1 METKSRKM
9 KFTDLKDMLNQTGE
23 VYGDRPAYIFKTE
36 EKGKFRTITHKEF
49 RENINALGTTLIQ
62 MGLKDKRIALI
73 SENRYE
79 WELSYLAVASGVGV
93 IVPLDKALPDNEL
106 ESLILR
112 SQVEAIIYSSK
123 YDVIMNTLREK
134 KNTNLKYFISMDLE
148 ENTQGIYAEKALVEK
163 GKKLLTDGNKTYIDA
178 KIDSEKM
185 GIMLFTSGTTA
196 MSKAVMLSH
205 KNLVTNVMDI
215 IQRFDLTDED
225 RFLSFLPLHH
235 VFECTVGFLYPISI
249 GGSIAFCEGVK
260 HMAENIKEFEITA
273 MISVPAVFDIIYRKV
288 MKTIEKKGKLA
299 NLEKGKKVSQFLLKM
314 KIDLRKQL
322 FKEVH
327 ESLGPKLKLVVTGG
341 AALDPETEKGFN
353 DLGFDVEQGY
363 GLTETAPVIAAET
376 PKCRR
381 LGSIGKKFPSVE
393 VKIDDPDEEGIGELM
408 AKGPSIMLG
417 YYENEEATKSALE
430 SDGWFHTGDLARID
444 KDGYIYISGRKKSVI
459 VLNNGKNVFPE
470 EIETLLN
477 KVEGIK
483 ETFVFEKKEDDGDV
497 KVCVEIVYD
506 KELIKELYNIEGEE
520 NIKELIEKID
530 KIKSEDKVILAG
542 NIPKCINNNIY
553 EIICKKL
560 NEKNVLFIVDATKE
574 LLMNVLKFKPFL
586 IKPNKEELEETFNEK
601 IESKEEIIEHAKKLQ
616 KMGAQNVL
624 VSLGG
629 DGAILVTNE
638 NKEYFI
644 NAPKG
649 KVLNTVGAGD
659 SMVAGFIAG
668 YEKSGEYEYAFKM
681 GVATGSASA
690 FSMSL
695 ATKEEVV
702 NLLKE
707 IN

>member
-444 KDGYIYISGRKKSVI
+444 KDGFIYISGRKKSVI

-520 NIKELIEKID
+520 NIKEFLWDKVKEVNKLMPKYKYVREMVITEEPLIKTTTL
-530 KIKSEDKVILAG
+530 KIKRH
-542 NIPKCINNNIY
+542 
-553 EIICKKL
+553 
-560 NEKNVLFIVDATKE
+560 
-574 LLMNVLKFKPFL
+574 
-586 IKPNKEELEETFNEK
+586 EELK
-601 IESKEEIIEHAKKLQ
+601 
-616 KMGAQNVL
+616 
-624 VSLGG
+624 
-629 DGAILVTNE
+629 
-638 NKEYFI
+638 
-644 NAPKG
+644 
-649 KVLNTVGAGD
+649 KVLG
-659 SMVAGFIAG
+659 
-668 YEKSGEYEYAFKM
+668 K
-681 GVATGSASA
+681 
-690 FSMSL
+690 
-695 ATKEEVV
+695 
-702 NLLKE
+702 
-707 IN
+707 

>member
-23 VYGDRPAYIFKTE
+23 VYGDRLAYIFKTE

-163 GKKLLTDGNKTYIDA
+163 GKKLLADGNKTYIDA

-444 KDGYIYISGRKKSVI
+444 KDGFIYISGRKKSVI

-520 NIKELIEKID
+520 NIKEFLWDKVKEVNKLMPKYKYVREMVITEEPLIKTTTL
-530 KIKSEDKVILAG
+530 KIKRH
-542 NIPKCINNNIY
+542 
-553 EIICKKL
+553 
-560 NEKNVLFIVDATKE
+560 
-574 LLMNVLKFKPFL
+574 
-586 IKPNKEELEETFNEK
+586 EELK
-601 IESKEEIIEHAKKLQ
+601 
-616 KMGAQNVL
+616 
-624 VSLGG
+624 
-629 DGAILVTNE
+629 
-638 NKEYFI
+638 
-644 NAPKG
+644 
-649 KVLNTVGAGD
+649 KVLG
-659 SMVAGFIAG
+659 
-668 YEKSGEYEYAFKM
+668 K
-681 GVATGSASA
+681 
-690 FSMSL
+690 
-695 ATKEEVV
+695 
-702 NLLKE
+702 
-707 IN
+707 

>member
-49 RENINALGTTLIQ
+49 RENINALGTILIQ
-62 MGLKDKRIALI
+62 MGLKDKRIAVI

-163 GKKLLTDGNKTYIDA
+163 GKKLLADGNKTYIDA

-215 IQRFDLTDED
+215 IQRFDLTEED

-341 AALDPETEKGFN
+341 AALDSETEKGFN

-393 VKIDDPDEEGIGELM
+393 VKIEDPDEEGVGELM

-444 KDGYIYISGRKKSVI
+444 KDGFIYISGRKKSVI

-506 KELIKELYNIEGEE
+506 KELIKDLYHIEGEE
-520 NIKELIEKID
+520 NIKEFLWNKVKEVNKLMPKYKYVREMVITEEPLIKTTTL
-530 KIKSEDKVILAG
+530 KIKRH
-542 NIPKCINNNIY
+542 
-553 EIICKKL
+553 
-560 NEKNVLFIVDATKE
+560 
-574 LLMNVLKFKPFL
+574 
-586 IKPNKEELEETFNEK
+586 EELK
-601 IESKEEIIEHAKKLQ
+601 
-616 KMGAQNVL
+616 
-624 VSLGG
+624 
-629 DGAILVTNE
+629 
-638 NKEYFI
+638 
-644 NAPKG
+644 
-649 KVLNTVGAGD
+649 KVLG
-659 SMVAGFIAG
+659 
-668 YEKSGEYEYAFKM
+668 K
-681 GVATGSASA
+681 
-690 FSMSL
+690 
-695 ATKEEVV
+695 
-702 NLLKE
+702 
-707 IN
+707 

>member
-36 EKGKFRTITHKEF
+36 EKGKFRMITHKEF

-62 MGLKDKRIALI
+62 MGLKDKRIAVI

-79 WELSYLAVASGVGV
+79 WELSYLAVAAGVGV

-123 YDVIMNTLREK
+123 YDTIMNTLREK

-163 GKKLLTDGNKTYIDA
+163 GKKLLADGNKTYIDA
-178 KIDSEKM
+178 KIDAEKM

-408 AKGPSIMLG
+408 AKGSSIMLG

-444 KDGYIYISGRKKSVI
+444 KDGFIYISGRKKSVI

-520 NIKELIEKID
+520 NIKEFLWDKVKEVNKLMPKYKYVREMVITEEPLIKTTTL
-530 KIKSEDKVILAG
+530 KIKRH
-542 NIPKCINNNIY
+542 
-553 EIICKKL
+553 
-560 NEKNVLFIVDATKE
+560 
-574 LLMNVLKFKPFL
+574 
-586 IKPNKEELEETFNEK
+586 EELK
-601 IESKEEIIEHAKKLQ
+601 
-616 KMGAQNVL
+616 
-624 VSLGG
+624 
-629 DGAILVTNE
+629 
-638 NKEYFI
+638 
-644 NAPKG
+644 
-649 KVLNTVGAGD
+649 KVLG
-659 SMVAGFIAG
+659 
-668 YEKSGEYEYAFKM
+668 K
-681 GVATGSASA
+681 
-690 FSMSL
+690 
-695 ATKEEVV
+695 
-702 NLLKE
+702 
-707 IN
+707 

>member
-1 METKSRKM
+1 MHFRESRKEIENKMETKSRKM

-49 RENINALGTTLIQ
+49 RENINSLGTTLIQ

-148 ENTQGIYAEKALVEK
+148 ENAQGIYAEKALVEK
-163 GKKLLTDGNKTYIDA
+163 GKKLLADGNKTYIDA

-444 KDGYIYISGRKKSVI
+444 KDGFIYISGRKKSVI

-520 NIKELIEKID
+520 NIKEFLWDKVKEVNKLMPKYKYVREMVITEEPLIKTTTL
-530 KIKSEDKVILAG
+530 KIKRH
-542 NIPKCINNNIY
+542 
-553 EIICKKL
+553 
-560 NEKNVLFIVDATKE
+560 
-574 LLMNVLKFKPFL
+574 
-586 IKPNKEELEETFNEK
+586 EELK
-601 IESKEEIIEHAKKLQ
+601 
-616 KMGAQNVL
+616 
-624 VSLGG
+624 
-629 DGAILVTNE
+629 
-638 NKEYFI
+638 
-644 NAPKG
+644 
-649 KVLNTVGAGD
+649 KVLG
-659 SMVAGFIAG
+659 
-668 YEKSGEYEYAFKM
+668 K
-681 GVATGSASA
+681 
-690 FSMSL
+690 
-695 ATKEEVV
+695 
-702 NLLKE
+702 
-707 IN
+707 

>member
-163 GKKLLTDGNKTYIDA
+163 GKKLLADGNKTYIDA
-178 KIDSEKM
+178 KIDAEKM

-444 KDGYIYISGRKKSVI
+444 KDGFIYISGRKKSVI

-506 KELIKELYNIEGEE
+506 KELIKELYHIEGEE
-520 NIKELIEKID
+520 KIKEFLWDKVKEVNKLMPKYKYVREMVITEEPLIKTTTL
-530 KIKSEDKVILAG
+530 KIKRH
-542 NIPKCINNNIY
+542 
-553 EIICKKL
+553 
-560 NEKNVLFIVDATKE
+560 
-574 LLMNVLKFKPFL
+574 
-586 IKPNKEELEETFNEK
+586 EELK
-601 IESKEEIIEHAKKLQ
+601 
-616 KMGAQNVL
+616 
-624 VSLGG
+624 
-629 DGAILVTNE
+629 
-638 NKEYFI
+638 
-644 NAPKG
+644 
-649 KVLNTVGAGD
+649 KVLG
-659 SMVAGFIAG
+659 
-668 YEKSGEYEYAFKM
+668 K
-681 GVATGSASA
+681 
-690 FSMSL
+690 
-695 ATKEEVV
+695 
-702 NLLKE
+702 
-707 IN
+707 

>member
-163 GKKLLTDGNKTYIDA
+163 GKKLLADGNKTYIDA
-178 KIDSEKM
+178 KIDAEKM

-376 PKCRR
+376 PKCRK

-444 KDGYIYISGRKKSVI
+444 KDGFIYISGRKKSVI

-520 NIKELIEKID
+520 NIKEFLWDKVKEVNKLMPKYKYVREMVITEEPLIKTTTL
-530 KIKSEDKVILAG
+530 KIKRH
-542 NIPKCINNNIY
+542 
-553 EIICKKL
+553 
-560 NEKNVLFIVDATKE
+560 
-574 LLMNVLKFKPFL
+574 
-586 IKPNKEELEETFNEK
+586 EELK
-601 IESKEEIIEHAKKLQ
+601 
-616 KMGAQNVL
+616 
-624 VSLGG
+624 
-629 DGAILVTNE
+629 
-638 NKEYFI
+638 
-644 NAPKG
+644 
-649 KVLNTVGAGD
+649 KVLG
-659 SMVAGFIAG
+659 
-668 YEKSGEYEYAFKM
+668 K
-681 GVATGSASA
+681 
-690 FSMSL
+690 
-695 ATKEEVV
+695 
-702 NLLKE
+702 
-707 IN
+707 

>member
-36 EKGKFRTITHKEF
+36 EKGKFRIITHKEF

-79 WELSYLAVASGVGV
+79 WELSYLAVAAGVGV

-123 YDVIMNTLREK
+123 YDAIMNTLREK

-163 GKKLLTDGNKTYIDA
+163 GKKLLADGNKTYIDA
-178 KIDSEKM
+178 KIDAEKM

-393 VKIDDPDEEGIGELM
+393 VKIDDPDEEGVGELM

-444 KDGYIYISGRKKSVI
+444 KDGFIYISGRKKSVI

-506 KELIKELYNIEGEE
+506 KELIKELYHIEGEE
-520 NIKELIEKID
+520 NIKEFLWDKVKEVNKLMPKYKYVREMVITEEPLIKTTTL
-530 KIKSEDKVILAG
+530 KIKRH
-542 NIPKCINNNIY
+542 
-553 EIICKKL
+553 
-560 NEKNVLFIVDATKE
+560 
-574 LLMNVLKFKPFL
+574 
-586 IKPNKEELEETFNEK
+586 EELK
-601 IESKEEIIEHAKKLQ
+601 
-616 KMGAQNVL
+616 
-624 VSLGG
+624 
-629 DGAILVTNE
+629 
-638 NKEYFI
+638 
-644 NAPKG
+644 
-649 KVLNTVGAGD
+649 KVL
-659 SMVAGFIAG
+659 
-668 YEKSGEYEYAFKM
+668 EK
-681 GVATGSASA
+681 
-690 FSMSL
+690 
-695 ATKEEVV
+695 
-702 NLLKE
+702 
-707 IN
+707 

>member
-49 RENINALGTTLIQ
+49 RDE
-62 MGLKDKRIALI
+62 RIALI

-163 GKKLLTDGNKTYIDA
+163 GKKLLADGNKTYIDA

-444 KDGYIYISGRKKSVI
+444 KDGFIYISGRKKSVI

-520 NIKELIEKID
+520 NIKEFLWDKVKEVNKLMPKYKYVREMVITEEPLIKTTTL
-530 KIKSEDKVILAG
+530 KIKRH
-542 NIPKCINNNIY
+542 
-553 EIICKKL
+553 
-560 NEKNVLFIVDATKE
+560 
-574 LLMNVLKFKPFL
+574 
-586 IKPNKEELEETFNEK
+586 EELK
-601 IESKEEIIEHAKKLQ
+601 
-616 KMGAQNVL
+616 
-624 VSLGG
+624 
-629 DGAILVTNE
+629 
-638 NKEYFI
+638 
-644 NAPKG
+644 
-649 KVLNTVGAGD
+649 KVLG
-659 SMVAGFIAG
+659 
-668 YEKSGEYEYAFKM
+668 K
-681 GVATGSASA
+681 
-690 FSMSL
+690 
-695 ATKEEVV
+695 
-702 NLLKE
+702 
-707 IN
+707 

>member
-1 METKSRKM
+1 MESKSRKM
-9 KFTDLKDMLNQTGE
+9 KFADLKDMLKQTGE
-23 VYGDRPAYIFKTE
+23 VYGNRPAYIFKDNGSM
-36 EKGKFRTITHKEF
+36 KTISHKEF
-49 RENINALGTTLIQ
+49 RDEINALGTVLIN
-62 MGLKDKRIALI
+62 MGLKDKRIAVI

-79 WELSYLAVASGVGV
+79 WELSYLAIAAGVGV
-93 IVPLDKALPDNEL
+93 VVPLDKALPDNEL

-112 SQVEAIIYSSK
+112 SQVEAIFYSSK
-123 YDVIMNTLREK
+123 YDTIMNTLREK
-134 KNTNLKYFISMDLE
+134 KNTNLKYFISMDLQ
-148 ENTQGIYAEKALVEK
+148 ENTNGIYSQKALQEK
-163 GKKLLTDGNKTYIDA
+163 GKKLLEEGNKQYLDA
-178 KIDSEKM
+178 KIDADKM

-215 IQRFDLTDED
+215 IQRFDLTEED

-235 VFECTVGFLYPISI
+235 VFECTVGFLYPVSI

-260 HMAENIKEFEITA
+260 HMADNIKEFDITA

-288 MKTIEKKGKLA
+288 MKTIEKKGKMA
-299 NLEKGKKVSQFLLKM
+299 ILEKGKKISNVLLKV

-430 SDGWFHTGDLARID
+430 PDGWFHTGDLARID
-444 KDGYIYISGRKKSVI
+444 KDGFIYIAGRKKSVI

-483 ETFVFEKKEDDGDV
+483 ETFVYEKKEDDGDV

-506 KELIKELYNIEGEE
+506 KEMIKDLYHIEDEEKIKEFLWKKVKEVNKLMPKYKYVREMIVTEEPLIKTTTL
-520 NIKELIEKID
+520 
-530 KIKSEDKVILAG
+530 KIKRH
-542 NIPKCINNNIY
+542 
-553 EIICKKL
+553 
-560 NEKNVLFIVDATKE
+560 
-574 LLMNVLKFKPFL
+574 
-586 IKPNKEELEETFNEK
+586 EELK
-601 IESKEEIIEHAKKLQ
+601 
-616 KMGAQNVL
+616 
-624 VSLGG
+624 
-629 DGAILVTNE
+629 
-638 NKEYFI
+638 
-644 NAPKG
+644 
-649 KVLNTVGAGD
+649 KVLG
-659 SMVAGFIAG
+659 
-668 YEKSGEYEYAFKM
+668 K
-681 GVATGSASA
+681 
-690 FSMSL
+690 
-695 ATKEEVV
+695 
-702 NLLKE
+702 
-707 IN
+707 

>member
-36 EKGKFRTITHKEF
+36 EKGKFRMITHKEF

-79 WELSYLAVASGVGV
+79 WELSYLAVAAGVGV

-112 SQVEAIIYSSK
+112 SQAEAIIYSSK
-123 YDVIMNTLREK
+123 YDAIMKTLREK

-148 ENTQGIYAEKALVEK
+148 ENTQGIYAEKTLVEK
-163 GKKLLTDGNKTYIDA
+163 GKKLLADGNKTYIDA
-178 KIDSEKM
+178 KIDAEKM

-408 AKGPSIMLG
+408 AKGSSIMLG

-444 KDGYIYISGRKKSVI
+444 KDGFIYISGRKKSVI

-520 NIKELIEKID
+520 NIKEFLWDKVKEVNKLMPKYKYVREMVITEEPLIKTTTL
-530 KIKSEDKVILAG
+530 KIKRH
-542 NIPKCINNNIY
+542 
-553 EIICKKL
+553 
-560 NEKNVLFIVDATKE
+560 
-574 LLMNVLKFKPFL
+574 
-586 IKPNKEELEETFNEK
+586 EELK
-601 IESKEEIIEHAKKLQ
+601 
-616 KMGAQNVL
+616 
-624 VSLGG
+624 
-629 DGAILVTNE
+629 
-638 NKEYFI
+638 
-644 NAPKG
+644 
-649 KVLNTVGAGD
+649 KVLG
-659 SMVAGFIAG
+659 
-668 YEKSGEYEYAFKM
+668 K
-681 GVATGSASA
+681 
-690 FSMSL
+690 
-695 ATKEEVV
+695 
-702 NLLKE
+702 
-707 IN
+707 

>member
-444 KDGYIYISGRKKSVI
+444 KDGFIYISGRKKSVI

-477 KVEGIK
+477 KVEGKK

-520 NIKELIEKID
+520 NIKEFLWDKVKEVNKLMPKYKYVREMVITEEPLIKTTTL
-530 KIKSEDKVILAG
+530 KIKRH
-542 NIPKCINNNIY
+542 
-553 EIICKKL
+553 
-560 NEKNVLFIVDATKE
+560 
-574 LLMNVLKFKPFL
+574 
-586 IKPNKEELEETFNEK
+586 EELK
-601 IESKEEIIEHAKKLQ
+601 
-616 KMGAQNVL
+616 
-624 VSLGG
+624 
-629 DGAILVTNE
+629 
-638 NKEYFI
+638 
-644 NAPKG
+644 
-649 KVLNTVGAGD
+649 KVLG
-659 SMVAGFIAG
+659 
-668 YEKSGEYEYAFKM
+668 K
-681 GVATGSASA
+681 
-690 FSMSL
+690 
-695 ATKEEVV
+695 
-702 NLLKE
+702 
-707 IN
+707 

>member
-1 METKSRKM
+1 MESKSRKM
-9 KFTDLKDMLNQTGE
+9 KFTDLKDMLKQTGE
-23 VYGDRPAYIFKTE
+23 VYGNRPAYIFKDNGSM
-36 EKGKFRTITHKEF
+36 KTISHKEF
-49 RENINALGTTLIQ
+49 RDDINALGTVLIN
-62 MGLKDKRIALI
+62 MGLKDKRIAVI

-79 WELSYLAVASGVGV
+79 WELSYLAIAAGVGV
-93 IVPLDKALPDNEL
+93 VVPLDKALPDNEL

-112 SQVEAIIYSSK
+112 SQVEAIFYSSK
-123 YDVIMNTLREK
+123 YDAIMNTLREK
-134 KNTNLKYFISMDLE
+134 KNTNLKYFISMDLQ
-148 ENTQGIYAEKALVEK
+148 ENTNGIYSQKALLEK
-163 GKKLLTDGNKTYIDA
+163 GKKLLEEGNKQYLDA
-178 KIDSEKM
+178 KIDADKM

-215 IQRFDLTDED
+215 IQRFDLTEED

-260 HMAENIKEFEITA
+260 HMADNIKEFDITA

-288 MKTIEKKGKLA
+288 MKTIAKKGKMA
-299 NLEKGKKVSQFLLKM
+299 TLEKGKKISNVLLKV

-393 VKIDDPDEEGIGELM
+393 VKIDAPDEEGIGELM

-430 SDGWFHTGDLARID
+430 PDGWFHTGDLARID
-444 KDGYIYISGRKKSVI
+444 KDGFIYIAGRKKSVI

-483 ETFVFEKKEDDGDV
+483 ETFVYEKKEDDGDV

-506 KELIKELYNIEGEE
+506 KEMIKDLYHIEDEEKIKEFLWEKVKEVNKLMPKYKYVREMIVTEEPLIKTTTL
-520 NIKELIEKID
+520 
-530 KIKSEDKVILAG
+530 KIKRH
-542 NIPKCINNNIY
+542 
-553 EIICKKL
+553 
-560 NEKNVLFIVDATKE
+560 
-574 LLMNVLKFKPFL
+574 
-586 IKPNKEELEETFNEK
+586 EELK
-601 IESKEEIIEHAKKLQ
+601 
-616 KMGAQNVL
+616 
-624 VSLGG
+624 
-629 DGAILVTNE
+629 
-638 NKEYFI
+638 
-644 NAPKG
+644 
-649 KVLNTVGAGD
+649 KVLG
-659 SMVAGFIAG
+659 
-668 YEKSGEYEYAFKM
+668 K
-681 GVATGSASA
+681 
-690 FSMSL
+690 
-695 ATKEEVV
+695 
-702 NLLKE
+702 
-707 IN
+707 

>member
-1 METKSRKM
+1 METKSKNM
-9 KFTDLKDMLNQTGE
+9 KYTDLKDMLKQTGE
-23 VYGDRPAYIFKTE
+23 AYGDRPAYIFKTE
-36 EKGKFRTITHKEF
+36 ETGKFRTITHKKF
-49 RENINALGTTLIQ
+49 REEIDALGTVLVN
-62 MGLKDKRIALI
+62 MGLKDKRIAII

-79 WELSYLAVASGVGV
+79 WELSYLAIAAGVGV
-93 IVPLDKALPDNEL
+93 VVPLDKALPDNEL

-123 YDVIMNTLREK
+123 YDTIMGTLRDK

-148 ENTQGIYAEKALVEK
+148 ENTQGIYSEKALIEK
-163 GKKLLTDGNKTYIDA
+163 GKKILNEGDSTYLNAEIDA
-178 KIDSEKM
+178 DKM

-215 IQRFDLTDED
+215 TQRFDLTEED

-260 HMAENIKEFEITA
+260 HMADNIKEFDITA

-288 MKTIEKKGKLA
+288 MKTIAKKGKMA
-299 NLEKGKKVSQFLLKM
+299 TLEKGKKISNVLLKV

-393 VKIDDPDEEGIGELM
+393 VKIDAPDEEGIGELM

-430 SDGWFHTGDLARID
+430 PDGWFHTGDLARID
-444 KDGYIYISGRKKSVI
+444 KDGFIYIAGRKKSVI

-483 ETFVFEKKEDDGDV
+483 ETFVYEKKEDDGDV

-506 KELIKELYNIEGEE
+506 KEMIKDLYHIEDEEKIKEFLWEKVKEVNKLMPKYKYVREMIVTEEPLIKTTTL
-520 NIKELIEKID
+520 
-530 KIKSEDKVILAG
+530 KIKRH
-542 NIPKCINNNIY
+542 
-553 EIICKKL
+553 
-560 NEKNVLFIVDATKE
+560 
-574 LLMNVLKFKPFL
+574 
-586 IKPNKEELEETFNEK
+586 EELK
-601 IESKEEIIEHAKKLQ
+601 
-616 KMGAQNVL
+616 
-624 VSLGG
+624 
-629 DGAILVTNE
+629 
-638 NKEYFI
+638 
-644 NAPKG
+644 
-649 KVLNTVGAGD
+649 KVLG
-659 SMVAGFIAG
+659 
-668 YEKSGEYEYAFKM
+668 K
-681 GVATGSASA
+681 
-690 FSMSL
+690 
-695 ATKEEVV
+695 
-702 NLLKE
+702 
-707 IN
+707 

>member
-235 VFECTVGFLYPISI
+235 VFECTVGFLFSLYV
-249 GGSIAFCEGVK
+249 GAETVFCDGIRHIPENLAEYKVSV
-260 HMAENIKEFEITA
+260 MA
-273 MISVPAVFDIIYRKV
+273 SVPAIYERLFKIIKKHLEKQGKV
-288 MKTIEKKGKLA
+288 EQILKDEEKYKDSSMEKKK
-299 NLEKGKKVSQFLLKM
+299 EV
-314 KIDLRKQL
+314 
-322 FKEVH
+322 FKEIH
-327 ESLGPKLKLVVTGG
+327 DLLGGNIKLFISG
-341 AALDPETEKGFN
+341 AASLEPSIEEKFRRLGFN
-353 DLGFDVEQGY
+353 MVQGY
-363 GLTETAPVIAAET
+363 GLTETSPVVAIGNKKYHKT
-376 PKCRR
+376 
-381 LGSIGKKFPSVE
+381 GSIGKCVPSDE
-393 VKIDDPDEEGIGELM
+393 VKLLDINKDGIGEL
-408 AKGPSIMLG
+408 AVKGPNVMLE
-417 YYENEEATKSALE
+417 YYENKEATEKVLK
-430 SDGWFHTGDLARID
+430 DGWFQTGDLARID
-444 KDGYIYISGRKKSVI
+444 EEGYIFICGRKKSVI
-459 VLNNGKNVFPE
+459 VLKNGKNIFPE
-470 EIETLLN
+470 EMETLIN
-477 KVEGIK
+477 KEDGVEESFIFGKPISKDPNDIKIFVKIVYNKESFEGKTENEIK
-483 ETFVFEKKEDDGDV
+483 E
-497 KVCVEIVYD
+497 Y
-506 KELIKELYNIEGEE
+506 
-520 NIKELIEKID
+520 
-530 KIKSEDKVILAG
+530 
-542 NIPKCINNNIY
+542 
-553 EIICKKL
+553 
-560 NEKNVLFIVDATKE
+560 
-574 LLMNVLKFKPFL
+574 
-586 IKPNKEELEETFNEK
+586 FNEK
-601 IESKEEIIEHAKKLQ
+601 IKSINKTMPHYKAIRGIIISDKPLIKTTTNKIKREKNLEQIIKEL
-616 KMGAQNVL
+616 
-624 VSLGG
+624 
-629 DGAILVTNE
+629 
-638 NKEYFI
+638 
-644 NAPKG
+644 
-649 KVLNTVGAGD
+649 
-659 SMVAGFIAG
+659 
-668 YEKSGEYEYAFKM
+668 
-681 GVATGSASA
+681 
-690 FSMSL
+690 
-695 ATKEEVV
+695 
-702 NLLKE
+702 
-707 IN
+707 

>member
-79 WELSYLAVASGVGV
+79 WELSYLAVAAGVGV

-123 YDVIMNTLREK
+123 YDAIMNTLREK

-163 GKKLLTDGNKTYIDA
+163 GKKLLADGNKTYIDA
-178 KIDSEKM
+178 KIDAEKM

-376 PKCRR
+376 PKSRR

-430 SDGWFHTGDLARID
+430 PDGWFHTGDLARID
-444 KDGYIYISGRKKSVI
+444 KDGFIYIAGRKKSVI

-483 ETFVFEKKEDDGDV
+483 ETFVYEKKEDDGDV

-506 KELIKELYNIEGEE
+506 KEMIKDLYHIEDEEKIKEFLWKKVKEVNKLMPKYKYVREMIVTEEPLIKTTTL
-520 NIKELIEKID
+520 
-530 KIKSEDKVILAG
+530 KIKRH
-542 NIPKCINNNIY
+542 
-553 EIICKKL
+553 
-560 NEKNVLFIVDATKE
+560 
-574 LLMNVLKFKPFL
+574 
-586 IKPNKEELEETFNEK
+586 EELK
-601 IESKEEIIEHAKKLQ
+601 
-616 KMGAQNVL
+616 
-624 VSLGG
+624 
-629 DGAILVTNE
+629 
-638 NKEYFI
+638 
-644 NAPKG
+644 
-649 KVLNTVGAGD
+649 KVLG
-659 SMVAGFIAG
+659 
-668 YEKSGEYEYAFKM
+668 K
-681 GVATGSASA
+681 
-690 FSMSL
+690 
-695 ATKEEVV
+695 
-702 NLLKE
+702 
-707 IN
+707 

>member
-1 METKSRKM
+1 MESKSRKM
-9 KFTDLKDMLNQTGE
+9 KFTDLKDMLKQTGE
-23 VYGDRPAYIFKTE
+23 VYGNRPAYIFKDNGSM
-36 EKGKFRTITHKEF
+36 KTISHKEF
-49 RENINALGTTLIQ
+49 RDEINALGTVLIN
-62 MGLKDKRIALI
+62 MGLKDKRIAVI

-79 WELSYLAVASGVGV
+79 WELSYLAIAAGVGV
-93 IVPLDKALPDNEL
+93 VVPLDKALPDNEL

-112 SQVEAIIYSSK
+112 SQVEAIFYSSK
-123 YDVIMNTLREK
+123 YDAIMNTLREK
-134 KNTNLKYFISMDLE
+134 KNTNLKYFISMDLQ
-148 ENTQGIYAEKALVEK
+148 ENTNGIYSQKALLEK
-163 GKKLLTDGNKTYIDA
+163 GKKLLEEGNKQYLDA
-178 KIDSEKM
+178 KIDADKM

-215 IQRFDLTDED
+215 IQRFDLTEED

-235 VFECTVGFLYPISI
+235 VFECTVGFLYPVSI

-260 HMAENIKEFEITA
+260 HMADNIKEFDITA

-288 MKTIEKKGKLA
+288 MKTIEKKGKMA
-299 NLEKGKKVSQFLLKM
+299 TLEKGKKISNVLLKV

-430 SDGWFHTGDLARID
+430 PDGWFHTGDLARID
-444 KDGYIYISGRKKSVI
+444 KDGFIYIAGRKKSVI

-483 ETFVFEKKEDDGDV
+483 ETFVYEKKEDDGDV

-506 KELIKELYNIEGEE
+506 KEMIKDLYHIEDEEKIKEFLWEKVKEVNKLMPKYKYVREMIATEEPLIKTTTL
-520 NIKELIEKID
+520 
-530 KIKSEDKVILAG
+530 KIKRH
-542 NIPKCINNNIY
+542 
-553 EIICKKL
+553 
-560 NEKNVLFIVDATKE
+560 
-574 LLMNVLKFKPFL
+574 
-586 IKPNKEELEETFNEK
+586 EELK
-601 IESKEEIIEHAKKLQ
+601 
-616 KMGAQNVL
+616 
-624 VSLGG
+624 
-629 DGAILVTNE
+629 
-638 NKEYFI
+638 
-644 NAPKG
+644 
-649 KVLNTVGAGD
+649 KVLG
-659 SMVAGFIAG
+659 
-668 YEKSGEYEYAFKM
+668 K
-681 GVATGSASA
+681 
-690 FSMSL
+690 
-695 ATKEEVV
+695 
-702 NLLKE
+702 
-707 IN
+707 

>member
-1 METKSRKM
+1 METRSRKM
-9 KFTDLKDMLNQTGE
+9 KYTDLKDMLKQTGE
-23 VYGDRPAYIFKTE
+23 AYGDRPAYIFKTE

-49 RENINALGTTLIQ
+49 RNEINALGTVLIN
-62 MGLKDKRIALI
+62 MGLKDKRIAII

-79 WELSYLAVASGVGV
+79 WELSYLAIASGVGV
-93 IVPLDKALPDNEL
+93 VVPLDKSLPDNEL

-123 YDVIMNTLREK
+123 YDTIMGTLRDK
-134 KNTNLKYFISMDLE
+134 KNTNLKYFISMDLG
-148 ENTQGIYAEKALVEK
+148 ENTQGIYSEKALIEK
-163 GKKLLTDGNKTYIDA
+163 GKKLLNEGDSTYLNAEIDA
-178 KIDSEKM
+178 DKM

-215 IQRFDLTDED
+215 TQRFDLTEED

-260 HMAENIKEFEITA
+260 HMADNIKEFGITA

-288 MKTIEKKGKLA
+288 MKAIEKKGKLQ
-299 NLEKGKKVSQFLLKM
+299 NLEKGKKISNLLLKV

-327 ESLGPKLKLVVTGG
+327 ESLGPKLRLVVTGG

-393 VKIDDPDEEGIGELM
+393 VKIDNPDEEGIGELM

-417 YYENEEATKSALE
+417 YYENEEATKDALNA
-430 SDGWFHTGDLARID
+430 DGWFHTGDLARID
-444 KDGYIYISGRKKSVI
+444 KDGFIYISGRKKSVI

-483 ETFVFEKKEDDGDV
+483 ESFVYEKKEADGDV
-497 KVCVEIVYD
+497 KVCVKIVYD
-506 KELIKELYNIEGEE
+506 KQLIKELYNIEGEE
-520 NIKELIEKID
+520 NIREFLWEKVKDVNRLMPKYKYVREMIISEEELIKTTTL
-530 KIKSEDKVILAG
+530 KIKRHE
-542 NIPKCINNNIY
+542 
-553 EIICKKL
+553 EMKKI
-560 NEKNVLFIVDATKE
+560 F
-574 LLMNVLKFKPFL
+574 
-586 IKPNKEELEETFNEK
+586 
-601 IESKEEIIEHAKKLQ
+601 
-616 KMGAQNVL
+616 
-624 VSLGG
+624 
-629 DGAILVTNE
+629 
-638 NKEYFI
+638 
-644 NAPKG
+644 G
-649 KVLNTVGAGD
+649 K
-659 SMVAGFIAG
+659 
-668 YEKSGEYEYAFKM
+668 
-681 GVATGSASA
+681 
-690 FSMSL
+690 
-695 ATKEEVV
+695 
-702 NLLKE
+702 
-707 IN
+707 